1 MSTKEDR
8 RRVGLYPDN
17 RVAPLLKTVGGKST
31 ARNPTQKNT
40 RTSTATAGN
49 DSKKRK
55 TESLP
60 PVDASDSDDSN
71 NGDIKSQF
79 NRGRYKSES
88 NAVNTRK
95 TAEDAEPAY
104 VPGSYKGS
112 AFRGT
117 SRKIQQ
123 GRGYKEGPSGS
134 RLLPNNKPKPT
145 PLPEQK
151 PKFKTY
157 APVAASPSPKKP
169 AFNDYGAGKKPA
181 PTARSPSPVKKAVF
195 KTYAPSTAVERPP
208 KPTFKDYGL
217 RGKPEEPKKPL
228 KPKKPEKP
236 EKPVFNTYGGALKPH
251 PRDSDSDEQIY
262 LSSQLRDL
270 LDADEVTPPPT
281 HNPDETKCPMCG
293 TYVPLSLLLDF
304 ASSFPSVDPFAMRIQ
319 VQSRFCSHHR
329 RHTAASSANYPPIAW
344 PELPSRIRAHLPSI
358 RAFLDDPDSAP
369 SHYRDLLANDI
380 AAGRN
385 RTLMQSIMSDAGARV
400 RAPGYYGP
408 RGARVMQEEILDVLS
423 NELREAAVRDVVV
436 SARGVGVY
444 VASVLV
450 LEVGLRLV
458 MDDLGVDKEDARG
471 IMEKSGAWGTLVNEE
486 LEEEVPEVVE
496 ESDGFDW

>member
-31 ARNPTQKNT
+31 VRNPTQKNA
-40 RTSTATAGN
+40 RTPVATAGN

-55 TESLP
+55 TDPLQP
-60 PVDASDSDDSN
+60 LDASDSDDPN

-79 NRGRYKSES
+79 DRGRNS
-88 NAVNTRK
+88 RK
-95 TAEDAEPAY
+95 TEAEPAY
-104 VPGSYKGS
+104 VPGSYKGT

-117 SRKIQQ
+117 ARKIPQ
-123 GRGYKEGPSGS
+123 GRSYTEGPSGS
-134 RLLPNNKPKPT
+134 KLLPKSKRKPT

-151 PKFKTY
+151 PKFKSY
-157 APVAASPSPKKP
+157 APIAVSPSPKKP
-169 AFNDYGAGKKPA
+169 TFNDYGAGKKPA
-181 PTARSPSPVKKAVF
+181 PTVRSPSPVKKPAF
-195 KTYAPSTAVERPP
+195 KTHAPSAAIESPP
-208 KPTFKDYGL
+208 KPAFKNYGL
-217 RGKPEEPKKPL
+217 RVKPGKPT
-228 KPKKPEKP
+228 KPEKQ
-236 EKPVFNTYGGALKPH
+236 EKPVFNTYGGSLKP
-251 PRDSDSDEQIY
+251 RDSDSDSDEQIY

-329 RHTAASSANYPPIAW
+329 RHTAASSANYPLIAW

-369 SHYRDLLANDI
+369 SHYRDLLAKDI

-385 RTLMQSIMSDAGARV
+385 RTLMQSIMSEAGGRV
-400 RAPGYYGP
+400 RVPGYYGP

-423 NELREAAVRDVVV
+423 GELREAAVRDVVV

-444 VASVLV
+444 VTSVLV
-450 LEVGLRLV
+450 LEVGLLLV
-458 MDDLGVDKEDARG
+458 MDDLGVGREAARAV
-471 IMEKSGAWGTLVNEE
+471 IAKSAAWGTLVNEE
-486 LEEEVPEVVE
+486 LDEEVPEDAE
-496 ESDGFDW
+496 ESDEFEM